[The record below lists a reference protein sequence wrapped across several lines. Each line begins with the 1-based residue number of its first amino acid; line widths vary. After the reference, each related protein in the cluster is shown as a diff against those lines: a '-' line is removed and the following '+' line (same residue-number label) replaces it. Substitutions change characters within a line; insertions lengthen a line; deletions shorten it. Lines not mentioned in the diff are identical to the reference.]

1 MATVYEFNYTGSEQ
15 SVTLK
20 PGKYQIECWGANG
33 GSNAN
38 LSPEKYKN
46 ACGGYTT
53 GIFAFNENKNVYIY
67 VGKDGTTAYDDIADP
82 SRRGFNGAG
91 LTYEYVLSSSNL
103 AFDGGGATDVRTI
116 GGAWDNPQGLLSRFI
131 VAGGGGGWT
140 NDKYTGGT
148 GKGGGFTSND
158 LEFCTGASQTAGG
171 IVNDKT
177 FPTFMN
183 GSFGK
188 GGGKTGYAVNSNRV
202 KYGGGGGWFGGAC
215 GITTSGSGGS
225 GYLLSV
231 NSYKPDGYLVD
242 SSFYALDGSTN
253 SLTPETY
260 NSPIFP
266 SCHGFCRI
274 TLLQG
279 FMSINVNSYTSTQA
293 KFTVSHTEEGALKKI
308 DWYLDGVLKET
319 FMTDLYTEK
328 IINYKLTDNAI
339 HTLKIVV
346 TDNNN
351 KTVEKV
357 ISISKSIM
365 PLEDGASLQD
375 IATKV
380 SEMKDGLKSGK
391 RSIVNVLAL
400 KDIDA
405 SLNNTFVELSE
416 KVKDYFDSAD
426 YFFQE
431 ANKGKELIA
440 TAIGSPATSEQTFQ
454 EYADYITEFKSTISN
469 LNSQVSNLTNITTNP
484 YVGKVKTGFTYNKTE
499 NGFYTPIVDISFT
512 YPTPF
517 SNVSQIYLDFDLVY
531 KRYPTA
537 GNTSNTENIPVKY
550 RYFPYPF
557 VNLYDY
563 VIYSYGSAKL
573 DIVTSSSG
581 VRVKL
586 YPGVNQYN
594 AIMSGVYSYN
604 ISCII
609 IGKE

>member
-33 GSNAN
+33 GFNTSMSAD
-38 LSPEKYKN
+38 KYKN
-46 ACGGYTT
+46 ACGGYTVGT
-53 GIFAFNENKNVYIY
+53 FLFNENKTIYIY
-67 VGKDGTTAYDDIADP
+67 VGKEGTVESVDFNNP

-91 LTYEYVLSSSNL
+91 LSYEYTSSVLDV
-103 AFDGGGATDVRTI
+103 AFDGGGATDVRTV

-148 GKGGGFTSND
+148 GKGGGLTSND
-158 LEFCTGASQTAGG
+158 LEFCTGASQIAGG
-171 IVNDKT
+171 VVNKDY
-177 FPTFMN
+177 PAYMN

-188 GGGKTGYAVNSNRV
+188 GGGKIGYAVGSSRV

-215 GITTSGSGGS
+215 GLTTSGSGGS

-365 PLEDGASLQD
+365 PLEDDASLQD
-375 IATKV
+375 IASKV
-380 SEMKDGLKSGK
+380 SEIKEGLINGK
-391 RSIVNVLAL
+391 TSIINVLAL
-400 KDIDA
+400 KNIES
-405 SLNNTFVELSE
+405 SLNNSLVELSE
-416 KVKDYFDSAD
+416 KVKESFDSSDASVH
-426 YFFQE
+426 
-431 ANKGKELIA
+431 EL
-440 TAIGSPATSEQTFQ
+440 QNR
-454 EYADYITEFKSTISN
+454 ITELTN
-469 LNSQVSNLTNITTNP
+469 QLSQRIKYATGTYSPPNGSQNAIVVPTNLTFVPKTIIVKILSVKDGSNP
-484 YVGKVKTGFTYNKTE
+484 YKYL
-499 NGFYTPIVDISFT
+499 SA
-512 YPTPF
+512 YPCMT
-517 SNVSQIYLDFDLVY
+517 
-531 KRYPTA
+531 
-537 GNTSNTENIPVKY
+537 
-550 RYFPYPF
+550 
-557 VNLYDY
+557 
-563 VIYSYGSAKL
+563 
-573 DIVTSSSG
+573 
-581 VRVKL
+581 
-586 YPGVNQYN
+586 GVNQNLRYDNGSYTRIVGSASIRDITADSFKVEIGVGDLN
-594 AIMSGVYSYN
+594 AGVNFPFTFYGSTFRWYALDIEFLN
-604 ISCII
+604 N
-609 IGKE
+609 

>member
-33 GSNAN
+33 GFNTSMSAD
-38 LSPEKYKN
+38 KYKN
-46 ACGGYTT
+46 ACGGYTVGT
-53 GIFAFNENKNVYIY
+53 FLFNENKTIYIY
-67 VGKDGTTAYDDIADP
+67 VGKEGTVESVDFNNP

-91 LTYEYVLSSSNL
+91 LSYEYTSSVLDV
-103 AFDGGGATDVRTI
+103 AFDGGGATDVRTV

-148 GKGGGFTSND
+148 GKGGGLTSND
-158 LEFCTGASQTAGG
+158 LEFCTGASQIAGG
-171 IVNDKT
+171 VVNKDY
-177 FPTFMN
+177 PAYMN

-188 GGGKTGYAVNSNRV
+188 GGGKIGYAVGSSRV

-215 GITTSGSGGS
+215 GLTTSGSGGS

-365 PLEDGASLQD
+365 PLEDDASLQD
-375 IATKV
+375 IASKV
-380 SEMKDGLKSGK
+380 SEIKEGLINGK
-391 RSIVNVLAL
+391 NSIINVLAL
-400 KDIDA
+400 KNIES
-405 SLNNTFVELSE
+405 SLNNSLVELSE
-416 KVKDYFDSAD
+416 KVKESFDSSD
-426 YFFQE
+426 TSVQE
-431 ANKGKELIA
+431 LQNQLTEKNSKISQLNNTITDLNKQIGNKYNVYTRTIRYSTASSYA
-440 TAIGSPATSEQTFQ
+440 TPISEGGYSGSGSNYYILLPFEPKFLFIVSSPATDLGKY
-454 EYADYITEFKSTISN
+454 EYNFSYDFDYNYLIHGSFINNNDYTTIGKLTYDHSSINNWAKCCLFIST
-469 LNSQVSNLTNITTNP
+469 NSVSKGKTILRITTS
-484 YVGKVKTGFTYNKTE
+484 
-499 NGFYTPIVDISFT
+499 D
-512 YPTPF
+512 
-517 SNVSQIYLDFDLVY
+517 
-531 KRYPTA
+531 
-537 GNTSNTENIPVKY
+537 
-550 RYFPYPF
+550 
-557 VNLYDY
+557 
-563 VIYSYGSAKL
+563 
-573 DIVTSSSG
+573 SSSNSFG
-581 VRVKL
+581 CVL
-586 YPGVNQYN
+586 
-594 AIMSGVYSYN
+594 N
-604 ISCII
+604 ICA
-609 IGKE
+609 IGK